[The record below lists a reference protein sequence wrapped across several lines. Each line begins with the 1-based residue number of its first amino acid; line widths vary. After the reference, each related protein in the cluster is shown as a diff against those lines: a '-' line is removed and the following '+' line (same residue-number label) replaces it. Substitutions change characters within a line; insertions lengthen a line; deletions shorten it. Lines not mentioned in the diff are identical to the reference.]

1 MYRFILILLAAGI
14 ILGAGYYQGQLVNRW
29 GESQQMINAMDRIK
43 KLPETFGDWFS
54 QSMELNAKQL
64 QIAEVSSY
72 VSRVYTNKKSGEK
85 VSILLIGGR
94 PGPIAVHSPD
104 VCYQGAGYKM
114 GPKALQAVRGV
125 HEGRPPEFWV
135 AKFTK
140 EPVPAPLH
148 IMWAWSAGGLFIA
161 PDTPRLMF
169 YREPFLYKLY
179 IIREAKSLDAP
190 NVDEVMQQ
198 FLKDFYPVLEK
209 TISAQ
214 VDQPVNQ

>member
-1 MYRFILILLAAGI
+1 MYRIILTILAAGI
-14 ILGAGYYQGQLVNRW
+14 ILGAGYYQGKLVNRW
-29 GESQQMINAMDRIK
+29 GESQEMTKGMSRIT
-43 KLPETFGDWFS
+43 KLPETIGDWSS

-64 QIAEVSSY
+64 QIAEVNSY
-72 VSRVYTNKKSGEK
+72 ISRVYMNKKNGEK
-85 VSILLIGGR
+85 VSVLLIGGR

-114 GPKALQAVRGV
+114 GTRLLQAIPGV

-161 PDTPRLMF
+161 PDSPRLVF

-179 IIREAKSLDAP
+179 IIREAKSLDSP
-190 NVDEVMQQ
+190 LVDETMQQ
-198 FLKDFYPVLEK
+198 FLKEFYPALEK
-209 TISAQ
+209 TLHGQSEKSDKQ
-214 VDQPVNQ
+214 

>member
-1 MYRFILILLAAGI
+1 MYRTILILLATGI
-14 ILGAGYYQGQLVNRW
+14 ILGAGYYQGKLVNRW
-29 GESQQMINAMDRIK
+29 GESQEMTKAMDRIK
-43 KLPETFGDWFS
+43 QLPESIGDWSS
-54 QSMELNAKQL
+54 QSLELNAKQL

-72 VSRVYTNKKSGEK
+72 VSRMYTNKKNGER

-114 GPKALQAVRGV
+114 GNKTLQAIRGV

-169 YREPFLYKLY
+169 YRDPFLYKLY

-190 NVDEVMQQ
+190 LVDEAMQQ
-198 FLKDFYPVLEK
+198 FLKEFYPALEK
-209 TISAQ
+209 TLTGQSEKSVTQ
-214 VDQPVNQ
+214 

>member
-1 MYRFILILLAAGI
+1 MYRYLLILLALVV
-14 ILGAGYYQGQLVNRW
+14 ILGAGYYQGKLVNRW
-29 GESQQMINAMDRIK
+29 GESQSFIQAMDRITT
-43 KLPETFGDWFS
+43 LPETIGNWKS
-54 QSMELNAKQL
+54 QNMELNAKQL
-64 QIAEVSSY
+64 QIAEVSNY
-72 VSRVYTNKKSGEK
+72 VSRVYTNINSGEK
-85 VSILLIGGR
+85 ISILLIGGR

-114 GPKALQAVRGV
+114 GNKLIQAVRGV
-125 HEGRPPEFWV
+125 REGRPPEFWV

-190 NVDEVMQQ
+190 LVDEVMQQ
-198 FLKDFYPVLEK
+198 FLKDIYPVLEK
-209 TISAQ
+209 SLSARG
-214 VDQPVNQ
+214 DQRVS